1 MATGR
6 VALVVVVLAGCGG
19 LSGARD
25 DGNGSADGGSSNGA
39 RGGSAGSAG
48 SGAESPGG
56 SAAGGAGG
64 TITAGSGNASGGA
77 GGGMA
82 GACNDESCV
91 TSFIE
96 ITDFDTPGWPPA
108 LLIAGSVED
117 DEPYVVSLEPPRDES
132 HFALHLDEPEEL
144 GGADVGFHQ
153 HFAMWAPAAEG
164 LGEPY
169 VGIRFWA
176 KRGENGPD
184 TLLVA
189 ITGLAQE
196 RSDYVTDLEAGR
208 PWLIAGFV
216 LTTTWRR
223 HFALFRDFRAGGDGE
238 PAPASDAGGQVLHF
252 IVPKGEPI
260 DVWLDDIEL
269 ACAGESC

>member
-1 MATGR
+1 MEAGR

-25 DGNGSADGGSSNGA
+25 GGNGSADGGSGTGA
-39 RGGSAGSAG
+39 SGGSAGY
-48 SGAESPGG
+48 
-56 SAAGGAGG
+56 AAGGAAG
-64 TITAGSGNASGGA
+64 TSTAGSGNESGTA

-82 GACNDESCV
+82 GGCNDESCV
-91 TSFIE
+91 TSFLE
-96 ITDFDTPGWPPA
+96 ITDFDTPNWPPA

-117 DEPYVVSLEPPRDES
+117 GAPYVVSLEPPRDES
-132 HFALHLDEPEEL
+132 RFALHLDEPEEL
-144 GGADVGFHQ
+144 GGADVTFHQ
-153 HFAMWAPAAEG
+153 HFPMWAPAAEG
-164 LGEPY
+164 LGGPY

-184 TLLVA
+184 TVLVA

-196 RSDYVTDLEAGR
+196 RSDYVTEREAGR
-208 PWLIAGFV
+208 PWLVAGFE

-223 HFALFRDFRAGGDGE
+223 HLALFRDFRAEGNGE

-260 DVWLDDIEL
+260 DVWLDDMEL
-269 ACAGESC
+269 ACAPGSC